1 MRALQE
7 MLRMEELLAEAEFLE
22 KRQPKFMIVHG
33 IETKNGIKKETK
45 HVIYHWKAYFSES

>member
-7 MLRMEELLAEAEFLE
+7 MLRMEELLAEAEFIE

-33 IETKNGIKKETK
+33 IETKNGIKKGTK